1 MSRSVRV
8 APTLATIVAASLAWL
23 GPSAAQDFPNRPVT
37 MVVPY
42 GPGSPADIIGRL
54 LAQGMTESLGQPV
67 VVENVAGAGGTTGVN
82 RVAKSPPDGYAF
94 VQGGTGTHAISQTLY
109 KKPLYDAATDFAPM
123 GLVGETP
130 LILVTRKDLPA
141 DDLKG
146 FIAYAKSHPMS
157 YGSAGVGS
165 ATHLGCA
172 LLAQAAG
179 FDATH
184 VPYRGMGAVLQDLTA
199 GRIDFGCDFVLGA
212 IPQIEGKSV
221 KGLAVLTQ
229 QRSPALPN
237 TPTAD
242 EQGMKGFEAYNWNA
256 MFLPKGTPAPVV
268 RKLNAALGHALD
280 SPVVKERF
288 SKLGATIP
296 PVERRSPEYLGA
308 FVQSEIAKWAAPIK
322 ASGATAD

>member
-130 LILVTRKDLPA
+130 LIRSAHNGHFKTVKFLVEHGADVNALDMVSLISGCAAGVPVTAMTLSTAQWLSRS
-141 DDLKG
+141 DDL
-146 FIAYAKSHPMS
+146 
-157 YGSAGVGS
+157 GSDGS
-165 ATHLGCA
+165 E
-172 LLAQAAG
+172 LA
-179 FDATH
+179 
-184 VPYRGMGAVLQDLTA
+184 
-199 GRIDFGCDFVLGA
+199 
-212 IPQIEGKSV
+212 
-221 KGLAVLTQ
+221 
-229 QRSPALPN
+229 
-237 TPTAD
+237 
-242 EQGMKGFEAYNWNA
+242 
-256 MFLPKGTPAPVV
+256 
-268 RKLNAALGHALD
+268 
-280 SPVVKERF
+280 
-288 SKLGATIP
+288 
-296 PVERRSPEYLGA
+296 
-308 FVQSEIAKWAAPIK
+308 
-322 ASGATAD
+322 